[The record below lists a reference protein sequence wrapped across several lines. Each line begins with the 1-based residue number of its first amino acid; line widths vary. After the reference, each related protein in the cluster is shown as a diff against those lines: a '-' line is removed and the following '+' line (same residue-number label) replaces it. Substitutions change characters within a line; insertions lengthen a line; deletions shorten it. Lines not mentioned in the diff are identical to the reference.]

1 MRQKTAIAA
10 VVLVAAFIAGPG
22 ATFASGRVEKVSGQD
37 LSSGGG
43 SPAPSPNPQGLAD
56 AVKNL
61 EAIQYSFREVA
72 RKVLPVVVEIDVT
85 EVVKQQTPQ
94 LQSPFDWFFNQPP
107 GGGRGGERQFRRSGL
122 GSGIVVK
129 KTGGTFY
136 VLTNNHVV
144 DSATNI
150 SVKLFDQRVF
160 TGKVVGTDPRK
171 DLAVV
176 SFDSRDAIPLADLGD
191 SNDLQVGDIVLAV
204 GNPLGFENTL
214 TMGIVS
220 ALGRRGPSG
229 QVAPNTDYIQT
240 DAAIN
245 QGNSG
250 GALVNVKGQVVGIN
264 TWIAAPTGGNVGLG
278 FAIPVNNAK
287 RAIDD
292 FISKGKVE
300 YGWLGVQPDDVQAVD
315 PANDAYPGVARD
327 LAIAGMKGSMV
338 INVYRNSP
346 AEKAGMLPGDYI
358 TRVNGKDVPD
368 RDHLIQAVG
377 DLLAGRAYDF
387 DIVRY
392 GEKTRLS
399 VKLGVRPDDTSD
411 ATSYKYLWPGVTVVR
426 ITDQIRQDA
435 SIAKGFDGVVV
446 AYLPG
451 GDSPD
456 NESPASIAGLRPGDV
471 VTQINGRD
479 VRTIMDF
486 YKALNDSPKKE
497 VTFKINRKGTD
508 VTIGL
513 GK

>member
-1 MRQKTAIAA
+1 MRKRTARIACFA
-10 VVLVAAFIAGPG
+10 LVVLLAAPG
-22 ATFASGRVEKVSGQD
+22 FGSASGRAERVSGQD
-37 LSSGGG
+37 VSQSGVVT
-43 SPAPSPNPQGLAD
+43 AAPNPQVLAE
-56 AVKNL
+56 AARNL
-61 EAIQYSFREVA
+61 ETIQYSFREVA
-72 RKVLPVVVEIDVT
+72 KKVLPVVVEIDVT
-85 EVVKQQTPQ
+85 EVVKRQTPQ

-107 GGGRGGERQFRRSGL
+107 GGGKGDERQFRRSGL
-122 GSGIVVK
+122 GSGILVK
-129 KTGGTFY
+129 KGGGTYF

-144 DSATNI
+144 DAATNI
-150 SVKLFDQRVF
+150 SVKLADQRVF
-160 TGKVVGTDPRK
+160 KAKVVGTDPRR

-176 SFDSRDAIPLADLGD
+176 AFDSRDAIPLAELGD
-191 SNDLQVGDIVLAV
+191 SNELQVGDIVLAV

-250 GALVNVKGQVVGIN
+250 GALVNVRGQVIGIN
-264 TWIAAPTGGNVGLG
+264 TWIAAPTGGSVGLG

-287 RAIDD
+287 KAIDD
-292 FISKGKVE
+292 FIAKGKVE
-300 YGWLGVQPDDVQAVD
+300 YGWLGVMPDDIQAAD
-315 PANDAYPGVARD
+315 PANESYPGVAKD
-327 LAIAGMKGSMV
+327 LSISGVKGALV
-338 INVYRNSP
+338 INVYRSSP
-346 AEKAGMLPGDYI
+346 AEKGGMLPGDYI
-358 TRVNGKDVPD
+358 TRVNGQDTPD
-368 RDHLIQAVG
+368 RDHLIQTVG
-377 DLLAGRAYDF
+377 DLAAGRSYDF

-392 GEKTRLS
+392 GERTRLS
-399 VKLGVRPDDTSD
+399 IKLGVRPDDTSEV
-411 ATSYKYLWPGVTVVR
+411 TSYKYLWPGVTVVR
-426 ITDQIRQDA
+426 INDQIRQDA
-435 SIAKGFDGVVV
+435 GIQKGLEGVVV

-451 GDSPD
+451 SDSAD

-471 VTQINGRD
+471 ISQINGHD

-486 YKALNDSPKKE
+486 YKYLNDAKKD

>member
-1 MRQKTAIAA
+1 MRKRLA
-10 VVLVAAFIAGPG
+10 VVGLVTVVTLLAVSGV
-22 ATFASGRVEKVSGQD
+22 TYASGRIERVSGQGA
-37 LSSGGG
+37 SQSGALTG
-43 SPAPSPNPQGLAD
+43 APSPQALAE
-56 AVKNL
+56 ATRNL
-61 EAIQYSFREVA
+61 ETIQYSFREVA
-72 RKVLPVVVEIDVT
+72 KKVLPVVVEIDVT
-85 EVVKQQTPQ
+85 EVVKQQTPM
-94 LQSPFDWFFNQPP
+94 QSPFDWFFNQPP

-122 GSGIVVK
+122 GSGILVK
-129 KTGGTFY
+129 KGGGTYY

-150 SVKLFDQRVF
+150 SVKLSDQRVF
-160 TGKVVGTDPRK
+160 KAKVVGTDPRK

-176 SFDSRDAIPLADLGD
+176 SFDSRDSVPVADLGD
-191 SNDLQVGDIVLAV
+191 SNDIQVGDIVLAV
-204 GNPLGFENTL
+204 GNPLGFENTI

-229 QVAPNTDYIQT
+229 QVAQNTDYIQT

-250 GALVNVKGQVVGIN
+250 GALVNVKGEVVGIN

-287 RAIDD
+287 KAIDD

-300 YGWLGVQPDDVQAVD
+300 YGWLGVMPDDIQAAD
-315 PANDAYPGVARD
+315 PNNDSYPGVARD
-327 LAIAGMKGSMV
+327 LSVAGVKGTLV

-346 AEKAGMLPGDYI
+346 ADKSGMLPGDYI
-358 TRVNGKDVPD
+358 TRVNGQDIPD

-377 DLLAGRAYDF
+377 DLPAGRSYDF
-387 DIVRY
+387 EIIRY
-392 GEKTRLS
+392 GEKVRLPIR
-399 VKLGVRPDDTSD
+399 LGVRPDDTSEV
-411 ATSYKYLWPGVTVVR
+411 TSYKYLWPGVTVVR
-426 ITDQIRQDA
+426 INDQIRQDA
-435 SIAKGFDGVVV
+435 GLAKGVEGVVV

-451 GDSPD
+451 SDSAD

-471 VTQINGRD
+471 ISQINGHE
-479 VRTIMDF
+479 VHTIMDF
-486 YKALNDSPKKE
+486 YKLLNDNSKKD

-513 GK
+513 SK

>member
-1 MRQKTAIAA
+1 MRIRTARMTVIILAA
-10 VVLVAAFIAGPG
+10 LLAGWGVVS
-22 ATFASGRVEKVSGQD
+22 ASGRAEKVSGQD
-37 LSSGGG
+37 ASQSGTLT
-43 SPAPSPNPQGLAD
+43 SAPNQQALAE
-56 AVKNL
+56 ATRNL
-61 EAIQYSFREVA
+61 ETIQYSFREVA
-72 RKVLPVVVEIDVT
+72 KKVLPVVVEIDVT
-85 EVVKQQTPQ
+85 EVVKQQVPQ

-107 GGGRGGERQFRRSGL
+107 GGNKGGERQFRRSGL
-122 GSGIVVK
+122 GSGILVK
-129 KTGGTFY
+129 KSGGAY
-136 VLTNNHVV
+136 YILTNNHVV
-144 DSATNI
+144 DGATNI
-150 SVKLFDQRVF
+150 SVKLFDQRTF
-160 TGKVVGTDPRK
+160 KATVVGTDPRR

-176 SFDSRDAIPLADLGD
+176 SFDSREPIPLADLGD
-191 SNDLQVGDIVLAV
+191 SNELQVGDIVLAV

-250 GALVNVKGQVVGIN
+250 GALVNVKGEVVGIN

-287 RAIDD
+287 KAIED
-292 FISKGKVE
+292 FIAKGKVE
-300 YGWLGVQPDDVQAVD
+300 YGWLGVMPDDILASD
-315 PANDAYPGVARD
+315 PSTDSYPGVARD
-327 LAIAGMKGSMV
+327 LGVSGIKGALV

-358 TRVNGKDVPD
+358 TRVNGQDIPD
-368 RDHLIQAVG
+368 RDHLIQTVG
-377 DLLAGRAYDF
+377 DLVAGRPYDF
-387 DIVRY
+387 DIIRY

-399 VKLGVRPDDTSD
+399 VRLGVRPDDTSD
-411 ATSYKYLWPGVTVVR
+411 VTSYKYLWPGVTVVR
-426 ITDQIRQDA
+426 VNDQIRQDA
-435 SIAKGFDGVVV
+435 GIQKGLDGVVV

-451 GDSPD
+451 SDSAD

-471 VTQINGRD
+471 ISQINGRE

-486 YKALNDSPKKE
+486 YKLLNDGGKKD
-497 VTFKINRKGTD
+497 VTFKVNRKGTD